1 MGKEGLLAPEDEEP
15 EDDELEPEDEELEEE
30 LGLDPPEDEDPE
42 DDELEEECPDEPP
55 DPLLEVD
62 EPEEPAEC
70 EPEDEAP
77 AGGELGEGEPPF
89 DPPPEQPARNAE
101 THTTT
106 QATRVWV
113 FTAIAT
119 PYFEV
124 LPEPPRGR
132 P

>member
-1 MGKEGLLAPEDEEP
+1 MEKEGLPAPEEDELDAEP
-15 EDDELEPEDEELEEE
+15 E
-30 LGLDPPEDEDPE
+30 LDPPED
-42 DDELEEECPDEPP
+42 DEPEEERPDEPP

-62 EPEEPAEC
+62 EPEELVEC
-70 EPEDEAP
+70 EPEDEEP
-77 AGGELGEGEPPF
+77 AGGELEDGEPPF
-89 DPPPEQPARNAE
+89 DPPPEQAARNAE

-119 PYFEV
+119 PCFKL
-124 LPEPPRGR
+124 LPGPPGAR